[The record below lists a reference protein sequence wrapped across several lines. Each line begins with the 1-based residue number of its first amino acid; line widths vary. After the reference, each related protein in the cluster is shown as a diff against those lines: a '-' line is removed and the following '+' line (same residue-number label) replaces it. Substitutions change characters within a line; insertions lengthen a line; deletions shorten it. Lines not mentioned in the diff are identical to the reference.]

1 MLQSGLDTIG
11 HPYNNYSIL
20 LLLQLKNGVSVEVDG
35 HMPELAENAPVQE
48 PVRKN
53 KRRRRI
59 LIFCVVS
66 LLNVGLLV
74 LLLTQLLTPA
84 PKSESDPLVGHAAP
98 NFSLA
103 MLRPDTGKSTFSLS
117 NVKGKPVVLN
127 FWASWCAPCKEEA
140 PLLQNTW
147 KQVQT
152 QGKDVVI
159 LGIDFQDS
167 KNDSLSFLQA
177 YNITYPIVLDA
188 DGSVASTY
196 GVTSLP
202 QTIFI
207 NRNGMVTSREPRELT
222 AQVLSNNLQ
231 LI

>member
-66 LLNVGLLV
+66 LLNVGLLA
-74 LLLTQLLTPA
+74 LLLSQLLTPA
-84 PKSESDPLVGHAAP
+84 PNSESDPLVGHPAP
-98 NFSLA
+98 IFSLA
-103 MLRPDTGKSTFSLS
+103 MLRPHTGKSMLSLS
-117 NVKGKPVVLN
+117 NFKGKAIVLN
-127 FWASWCAPCKEEA
+127 FWASWCDPCKEET
-140 PLLQNTW
+140 PLLESSW

-152 QGKDVVI
+152 QGKDVVF
-159 LGIDFQDS
+159 LGIDFQDL
-167 KNDSLSFLQA
+167 NNAGISFLKL
-177 YNITYPIVLDA
+177 NSITYPTVLDA
-188 DGSVASTY
+188 DGSVAIKY

-207 NRNGMVTSREPRELT
+207 NRNGTVMSRVPRELT
-222 AQVLSNNLQ
+222 APVLSSNLQ
-231 LI
+231 